1 MFSYIATVEPEVEIV
16 VDRPFLFVL
25 RNTELNI
32 TTLVGRVE
40 NPNITTSSFVKPT
53 VPNSTQDTKDYNENS
68 KTMNIS
74 EINKK
79 EIDNAKRQSNLQD
92 TEINSSL
99 ANIRKRNTSMVITT
113 PKNGKYH
120 IY

>member
-1 MFSYIATVEPEVEIV
+1 MVEPEVEIV

-25 RNTELNI
+25 RNTKLNI

-40 NPNITTSSFVKPT
+40 NPNITTSFVNPT
-53 VPNSTQDTKDYNENS
+53 PANSTQNAEDYHESS

-74 EINKK
+74 KINKK
-79 EIDNAKRQSNLQD
+79 EISNVKRQSNLQN

-99 ANIRKRNTSMVITT
+99 ADIRKRNTSMVKTT
-113 PKNGKYH
+113 PKIGKYQIH
-120 IY
+120 

>member
-1 MFSYIATVEPEVEIV
+1 MVEPEVEIV

-53 VPNSTQDTKDYNENS
+53 LPNSTQDAEDYNESS
-68 KTMNIS
+68 KTVNVFK
-74 EINKK
+74 INKK
-79 EIDNAKRQSNLQD
+79 EVDNAKKQINLQD
-92 TEINSSL
+92 TD
-99 ANIRKRNTSMVITT
+99 ADIRKKNTSMVIIT
-113 PKNGKYH
+113 PKIGKYQ

>member
-1 MFSYIATVEPEVEIV
+1 MIV

-40 NPNITTSSFVKPT
+40 NPNIITSPSVNPLLPKR
-53 VPNSTQDTKDYNENS
+53 TQDNQDYIEMS
-68 KTMNIS
+68 KAMNVPKID
-74 EINKK
+74 NKK
-79 EIDNAKRQSNLQD
+79 IDNEDSQGNLPG
-92 TEINSSL
+92 TNINSS
-99 ANIRKRNTSMVITT
+99 AADIAKKNTSILITT
-113 PKNGKYH
+113 PKIGKYQ

>member
-1 MFSYIATVEPEVEIV
+1 MVEPEVEIV

-25 RNTELNI
+25 RNTKLNI

-53 VPNSTQDTKDYNENS
+53 SPNTTQDTEDYNESS

-74 EINKK
+74 KINKK
-79 EIDNAKRQSNLQD
+79 EIDNVQRQSNLQD
-92 TEINSSL
+92 TEIKSSL
-99 ANIRKRNTSMVITT
+99 SDIRKRNTSMVITT
-113 PKNGKYH
+113 PKTGK
-120 IY
+120 